1 LSDLYTKLHQAATKR
16 RAGLEEE
23 LNDMEAL
30 AGLYE
35 GELPEEYAHFFPQNT
50 PTHVVNYIR
59 LAWDDLA
66 QSIARTPEV
75 QADPKNSSD
84 LQLRK
89 ASKLEKIVQGYF
101 QNARPSEGMFLFQN
115 AWNLVG
121 LGRFAAVVVPDLDNQ
136 APRFEARDPRNAL
149 PGAKRK
155 VGHIVDELS
164 DIIFIHELKYDE
176 AVERNLAPR
185 DMEAPPSTVKVY
197 EYIDDTMWAVVSAH
211 GQQIARHDLGTIPV
225 VYGQMFSPNK
235 GGMSQFSE
243 QISLMVAV
251 SRIITQKMAYLDR
264 VIYPVTWVKGLEKEI
279 TLGPNA
285 VNVLTQQGE
294 IGQLS
299 PPAQLQVDRDLANL
313 ERYQRILNRN
323 PEVRQGEVDGKGAY
337 VGARTLDALDDAV
350 DNSVSRYWDVMQA
363 AYQKLAAVALCMDEK
378 LFNTKDKTISVVMK
392 GQRHVETY
400 TPSEDIDGRREVRVA
415 YGFGVGTSYQAFL
428 ENVQGFQ
435 SGLVPKKRAVA
446 AMPGGQDANQIMR
459 ELELDKIDEVAFA
472 GFLAQAQQGG
482 IDMGLWAKYSKK
494 MEDDGLSWKEAFME
508 YQEEFERQAAQSAQ
522 QPIPDTALTQAPEM
536 PVEQEQALPSA
547 PPPGLLG
554 V

>member
-1 LSDLYTKLHQAATKR
+1 MSELYTKLHQAATKR
-16 RAGLEEE
+16 RAGLDEEIK
-23 LNDMEAL
+23 DMEAL

-35 GELPEEYAHFFPQNT
+35 GELPPEYAHFFPQNT

-66 QSIARTPEV
+66 QSVARTPEV

-89 ASKLEKIVQGYF
+89 ASKLEKIAQGYF
-101 QNARPSEGMFLFQN
+101 QNARPSQGMFLFQN
-115 AWNLVG
+115 SWNLVG
-121 LGRFAAVVVPDLDNQ
+121 LGRYAFVVVPDLDNQ
-136 APRFEARDPRNAL
+136 MPRFEARDPRNAL

-155 VGHIVDELS
+155 VGHVIDELK
-164 DIIFIHELKYDE
+164 DIIFQHDMKYDE
-176 AVERNLAPR
+176 AVERGLAPKE
-185 DMEAPPSTVKVY
+185 MEQPPATVKVY

-211 GQQIARHDLGTIPV
+211 AQKIAKHDLGV
-225 VYGQMFSPNK
+225 VPAVYRQMFSPNK

-285 VNVLTQQGE
+285 INVLTPQGE

-337 VGARTLDALDDAV
+337 VGAKTLDSLNDSV
-350 DNSVSRYWDVMQA
+350 DNSIARYWDIMQSGYETGVA
-363 AYQKLAAVALCMDEK
+363 IALCMDEK
-378 LFNTKDKTISVVMK
+378 LFNNKDKTISVVMK

-415 YGFGVGTSYQAFL
+415 YGFGVGTSYQSFL
-428 ENVQGFQ
+428 ENVQAFD
-435 SGLVPKKRAVA
+435 SGLKPKKRAVESI
-446 AMPGGQDANQIMR
+446 PGGQDANQIMR

-482 IDMGLWAKYSKK
+482 LDMGLWAKYRKK
-494 MEDDGLSWKEAFME
+494 MEESGISWHEAFME
-508 YQEEFERQAAQSAQ
+508 YQEEFERQAAAAQ
-522 QPIPDTALTQAPEM
+522 EQPIPDTALTQAPQV
-536 PVEQEQALPSA
+536 PVEQQPLPPA
-547 PPPGLLG
+547 PAPGLLG